1 VTQGLA
7 DNPTWWR
14 DAVVYQVYIRS
25 FADGTGDG
33 VGDIAGIRSRLPYLR
48 DLGVDAIWITPW
60 YPSPMNDG
68 GYDVADYRD
77 IAAEFG
83 TLASADTLIRESHA
97 HGLRVI
103 IDVVPNHTSH
113 RHRWF
118 ASALAAGPGSPE
130 RDRYLFRPGRGP
142 NGDLPPNNWRSL
154 FGGPGWTRV
163 TERDG
168 SPGDWYLHLFDVT
181 QPDLNWSNRDVRDE
195 FVDVLRFWFDRGIDG
210 FRIDVAHGLVK
221 DPALPDLPYD
231 EETGRPVESH
241 AAGAHP
247 FNDRDD
253 LQEIYQEWR
262 TVADTYNPPRV
273 FVAEAWVDSPERLM
287 RYVHSERLHLAF
299 DFDYLQ
305 APWSGPDLRA
315 TIDSS
320 RRARSPV
327 EASNSWVL
335 SNHDVER
342 HLTRY
347 GRKQTGASLAEDPSA
362 DAADVDLVL
371 GTRRARAAIMLTLA
385 LPGGAYVYQ
394 GEELGLPQVLDLP
407 ESALR
412 DPIWKR
418 SEHTRRGRD
427 GCRVPIPWTVRGP
440 SFGFGVNGSWLPQ
453 PPAWGDHSVQ
463 IQRDDPDSMLELY
476 RRLLRMR
483 RELPALGEGDL
494 TWLSDVGPDVLAFS
508 REPEFACV
516 VNLGSV
522 PIELPEHSR
531 VLVTSVPLVD
541 GQLPTDAAAWLA
553 T

>member
-77 IAAEFG
+77 IAPEFG
-83 TLASADTLIRESHA
+83 TLASADALIRDSHA
-97 HGLRVI
+97 HGLRVL
-103 IDVVPNHTSH
+103 IDIVPNHTSH

-130 RDRYLFRPGRGP
+130 RARYLFRPGRGAD
-142 NGDLPPNNWRSL
+142 GDLPPNNWRSM

-168 SPGDWYLHLFDVT
+168 SPGEWYLHLFDVT
-181 QPDLNWSNRDVRDE
+181 QPDLNWSNPEVRDE
-195 FVDVLRFWFDRGIDG
+195 FLDVLRFWFDRGIDG
-210 FRIDVAHGLVK
+210 LRIDVAHGLVK
-221 DPALPDLPYD
+221 DPTLPDLHYD
-231 EETGRPVESH
+231 ENGLPAGSH

-262 TVADTYNPPRV
+262 SVANAYDPPRI
-273 FVAEAWVDSPERLM
+273 FVAEAWVDSPERLK
-287 RYVHSERLHLAF
+287 RYVHTERLHLAF
-299 DFDYLQ
+299 DFDYLL
-305 APWSGPDLRA
+305 APWSGPELRA

-320 RRARSPV
+320 RQARTSV
-327 EASNSWVL
+327 GAANSWVL
-335 SNHDVER
+335 SNHDIER

-347 GRKQTGASLAEDPSA
+347 GRKQTAARLQIDPPA
-362 DAADVDLVL
+362 DPAQVDLAL

-418 SEHTRRGRD
+418 SGHTRRGRD

-440 SFGFGVNGSWLPQ
+440 SYGFGVNGSWLPQ
-453 PPAWGDHSVQ
+453 PPGWGEYSVQ
-463 IQRDDPDSMLELY
+463 SQRDDPNSMLELY
-476 RRLLRMR
+476 RRLLRLH
-483 RELPALGEGDL
+483 RELPALGEGEMR
-494 TWLSDVGPDVLAFS
+494 WLSNAGADVLAFT

-516 VNLGSV
+516 VNLGAV
-522 PIELPEHSR
+522 PTDLPDHSR
-531 VLVTSVPLVD
+531 VLVTSIPLVD